1 MRRYKKTTKG
11 FSLVELLV
19 VVSIFLIIS
28 GVTLFRQSKFSSDI
42 LITNTAYEIAL
53 AVREAQTYGVGS
65 KLNANP
71 SDRKRSFGVYFSSD
85 ASQFL
90 LYSESPNTDGTYD
103 SLFNAADPVKYNIV
117 STIVLNRE
125 QKLLDFCGVDT
136 TASPDEVECI
146 RSGEINRFDIA
157 FVKPSLNAILSG
169 RTSNGV
175 VKHYNEAKIMIQSS
189 LGDKCRTVVVNTVGQ
204 ISVVPVAAGST
215 GCESL

>member
-1 MRRYKKTTKG
+1 MKGYKKITTKG

-71 SDRKRSFGVYFSSD
+71 NDRKRSFGVYFSSD

-103 SLFNAADPVKYNIV
+103 SLFSAIDPVKYNIV

-125 QKLLDFCGVDT
+125 QKLLDFCGIDT
-136 TASPDEVECI
+136 NNNPATVECI
-146 RSGEINRFDIA
+146 RNGDLDSLDIS

-169 RTSNGV
+169 RNGGSI
-175 VKHYNEAKIMIQSS
+175 KRYNEAKIIIQSS
-189 LGDKCRTVVVNTVGQ
+189 LGDKCRTVTVNTVGQ
-204 ISVVPVAAGST
+204 ISVIPVVAGAT
-215 GCESL
+215 GCEVL